1 VSTIELA
8 GLSKHYGAVRAVDDV
23 SLAVGQGEFVTI
35 LGPSGS
41 GKTTLLSLIAGLVEP
56 TAGRIVIGGR
66 DVTDLPAARRNVG
79 LVFQSYALFPNM
91 SVHRNVAFPLEVRG
105 VPRAEAAR
113 RVAEALRL
121 VRLTGLED
129 RRPSQLSGGQQQR
142 VALARAIVFAPAI
155 LLLDEPLAAL
165 DRKLREEV
173 RGELRRLQRALG
185 VTTLLVTH
193 DQDEAL
199 SLSDWIVVLDRGRI
213 QQTGPPDEAY
223 RRPANRFVAD
233 FLGAANLFEGEL
245 QQRGDTC
252 EVALADGERIPVGR
266 LPETAGHRVCVL
278 LRPERIVVTANGD
291 GVPATVLE
299 SVYHGQM
306 VRYQLRLASGREVVA
321 VATDAVPRFA
331 PATPV
336 RLSWRPEDVWVM
348 AEPESDAA
356 RAPLTPGAPAP
367 APADNQD
374 RISHGRIQ

>member
-1 VSTIELA
+1 MSTIELA
-8 GLSKHYGAVRAVDDV
+8 GLSKHYGTVRAVDDV

-41 GKTTLLSLIAGLVEP
+41 GKTTLLSLIAGLTEP

-91 SVHRNVAFPLEVRG
+91 SVYRNVAFPLEVRG

-121 VRLTGLED
+121 VRLTGLEA

-142 VALARAIVFAPAI
+142 VALARAIVFEPAI

-173 RGELRRLQRALG
+173 RVELRRLQRALG

-199 SLSDWIVVLDRGRI
+199 SLSDWIVVLDGGRV
-213 QQTGPPDEAY
+213 QQKGRPDDAY

-245 QQRGDTC
+245 RQRGDRV
-252 EVALADGERIPVGR
+252 EVILDGGERIPIGPASAAVGR
-266 LPETAGHRVCVL
+266 RVCVL
-278 LRPERIVVTANGD
+278 LRPERIALSPNGD
-291 GVPATVLE
+291 GLPATVIE
-299 SVYHGQM
+299 SVYHGQV
-306 VRYQLRLASGREVVA
+306 VRYHLRLAGGREVVA
-321 VATDAVPRFA
+321 VAADAVPRFDPSA
-331 PATPV
+331 PV

-348 AEPESDAA
+348 AEPETDPA
-356 RAPLTPGAPAP
+356 RDPLPPEAPGNGAP
-367 APADNQD
+367 DNQD
-374 RISHGRIQ
+374 RISHGRVE